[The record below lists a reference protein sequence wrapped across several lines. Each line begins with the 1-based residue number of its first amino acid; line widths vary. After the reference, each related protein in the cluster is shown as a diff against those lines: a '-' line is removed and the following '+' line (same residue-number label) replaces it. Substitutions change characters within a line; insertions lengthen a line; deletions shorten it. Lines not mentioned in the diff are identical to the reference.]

1 MKFGMRTRADGSWL
15 GSLLKTARRAR
26 RAGAGEA
33 NVKREIFW
41 LLAGSCLLF
50 MFSGCETVDVDAG
63 AIAAMN
69 AAISSEQPGDYFIGR
84 RMYKQD
90 YKMWGWVREPGK
102 PWKTAKL
109 VMMNEQV
116 KLAPDREA
124 GKLGSDNNYEYRLS
138 GSFSGQL
145 VYEPASDQFYPEFL
159 LKGYEVKSQAPARI
173 YSTKRQE
180 DPAVRILAAPL

>member
-1 MKFGMRTRADGSWL
+1 LAQGGQPERQRRNLELGMAALSV
-15 GSLLKTARRAR
+15 AA
-26 RAGAGEA
+26 
-33 NVKREIFW
+33 
-41 LLAGSCLLF
+41 LLAVTF
-50 MFSGCETVDVDAG
+50 TGCQTVDVDAG
-63 AIAAMN
+63 PIAAMN
-69 AAISSEQPGDYFIGR
+69 AAIPGEQPGDYFIGR

-124 GKLGSDNNYEYRLS
+124 GKLGSDNNAEYRLV
-138 GSFSGQL
+138 GSFTGQL

-159 LKGYEVKSQAPARI
+159 LKGYELKASAPARI

-180 DPAVRILAAPL
+180 DPAIRILAPPL